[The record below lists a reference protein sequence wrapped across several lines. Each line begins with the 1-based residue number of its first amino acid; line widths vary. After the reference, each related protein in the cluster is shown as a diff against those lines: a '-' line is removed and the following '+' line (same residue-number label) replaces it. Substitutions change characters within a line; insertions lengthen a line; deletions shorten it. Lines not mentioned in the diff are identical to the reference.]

1 MPDLVKL
8 GLLDEDEKKKKQE
21 KALPPVVKPGQA
33 NKSTTPAPAASSS
46 STKKNADPVFLGY
59 HAEYDAPRRVV
70 HDLEGMNDRQAIGI
84 AQRIVGDEAR
94 DDFLTTYRSQ
104 FTSKKSENYRPNM
117 PTLAQLRKTVDASVK
132 GGVYSETRAAYEQ
145 QRIAQGQNIAT
156 LNGLGVTDFGGAK
169 INWNTISFDDAI
181 RTIRLIPDAN
191 ARKTALATLK
201 DMTKDGGRFSRYSAY
216 DFSTS
221 ANAYIANSDFDMA
234 DYEEFFEGGEYTR
247 GVEGSFSAAGGDSEE
262 NRAKYEEFL
271 ARIDE
276 KGLTDW
282 QKQWYVRR
290 LDDIYYQTTGVKY
303 QKEAAGQ
310 DTNVP
315 AMADGEVA
323 ESATAQTE
331 KTQDQPEA
339 DKPPQLGD
347 VWKALGTIFSAGKQ
361 AKDEPEKDEEAPS
374 APEPSIPEMPSPS
387 PSPTPS
393 PTPIE
398 GEDYAVVGEYASATA
413 SSGGRWIDSR
423 LETAQEVM
431 DNPRPLA
438 PPETAQQPEQTQ
450 EPQEASIPAGTV
462 NLVGDPVRA
471 AEYVL
476 AGRGNELDEE
486 TQAYIDGLMNSSTAA
501 KAILGGWHYDEQEL
515 ANRVLYGEDGAELD
529 RYIKMFQSG
538 QYQDNDISYI
548 IGGRLGGYYNKT
560 RSDTFPAELTS
571 DTIGMILGV
580 AMDAEEAY
588 RNGQIT
594 YNPAEE
600 TYYDAY
606 LRAHPEALANLN
618 GVMRTIH
625 EMQKEK
631 REQDQLV
638 ADAIAAEKQAQIDSA
653 REAVR
658 TGDYDYE
665 QYQLVVDNAPV
676 MTDLDLKMDPSYVDY
691 NAEIRAY
698 VYDAYDD
705 AESWIHREVLDCL
718 EASGLAGADMH
729 SNAAISYLDMLH
741 ASVSD
746 QMMNDLRV
754 ARSLGYDDL
763 AGYYAKM
770 GGFSVEAL
778 ADRAKLSL
786 QALDAQIDPGAVEYV
801 SSFTGTDDTH
811 WGGAIV
817 SGAYVGIRESQAD
830 RLEAIWALDA
840 GHREDRPYYEQQMRQ
855 AYGEKYGYS
864 LSAYMYKQDMLA
876 FADAHPSAEMGQYI
890 REYIESG
897 ADVFRLAIKPEMTWS
912 LNKAAEIQRKA
923 DAVQSWAEST
933 YAPSMEG
940 TFNISKSAGA
950 NAEMQATAIVV
961 GAITGSAEAG
971 VAVGFGLPQIT
982 QETEAQLAEGKS
994 MKYAS
999 TMGLMKGINT
1009 VLAESATSGAL
1020 TKKALQIVGIAPM
1033 LETAGNAISNS
1044 RVVNAM
1050 VGMIKNAAGQIWDET
1065 IVDEIKEGTGWQV
1078 LGKMTEEMMSGSGII
1093 TSLLAGMQNI
1103 DVGETIEGI
1112 DMKDGV
1118 AVMLP
1123 NIFLS
1128 GLGGAMQ
1135 GWKATKQA
1143 AQKVAQTGSKQAARE
1158 FVEAFA
1164 QDVVIPENRAE
1175 LDSAC
1180 EAMSTAVETVGRMM
1194 TDPEITP
1201 TVEEAMADQEQA
1213 SAHAQEAES
1222 SQARMDAD
1230 METIEEIDERMNAG
1244 EINPDLPAA
1253 MASAAQ
1259 DHAKAKQ
1266 GLDEHTREEA
1276 QKRADAD
1283 RKMGEAHGA
1292 ASVKSSQSHSI
1303 QMQQLRDAMSEAAV
1317 QAAERAKETE
1327 VTRLQK
1333 RIADIDAQMQAE
1345 FDKGDD
1351 ADFDLIN
1358 NLSAQSGTL
1367 SAYLDDMMA
1376 QENGEVEAEQIRADV
1391 TQRLDAIEQA
1401 REAHVS
1407 AETQAVMETRERT
1420 RKLTEE
1426 QEALKGVFGK
1436 LRNDVIYVDETQAA
1450 EIMSELGAKSL
1461 TEVNRILGTRLTKTK
1476 GSGTPLDGSYYAEL
1490 KALAPG
1496 YFKEEWDGHPESAIA
1511 ALGQKRKLLRADLDQ
1526 SRQDEQTALEAY
1538 RAKSAERYSGVTEKA
1553 ADIPPGYALSQFE
1566 NENIQTSEVGTD
1578 ETNELLAGTT
1588 HKIQTHESLEN
1599 KAAHRI
1605 AENGLKKTISDLMRT
1620 QRMSAEDVATAR
1632 ECLRILK
1639 KNGEI
1644 AKHAILSAKIGLEAT
1659 RTGTELNIFSLFQKR
1674 SAENA
1679 ASDTLEMASAYNK
1692 KKGRYA
1698 KAADAEAMDE
1708 QLSIGDT
1715 QYQPFMEQRV
1725 SFGTSDPAMQKLA
1738 SDVAKRS
1745 GLQVFWADMPE
1756 GMRGFFMR
1764 DKGVIVLNQKVGAA
1778 QGAYIAAIHEY
1789 THFME
1794 TAENYGE
1801 YADIVLK
1808 AAYGKDYAKSKA
1820 MLEDS
1825 GAIRD
1830 AYAEHGQELTDDL
1843 LRKELVAAATEKILL
1858 GDEAFM
1864 RTLFAGGNG
1873 GVAVRMLGAM
1883 DKFLRGR
1890 AANDQASKQEYEL
1903 IEAARVK
1910 MRDAVANAGKWKA
1923 EAKSDKE
1930 AKAQFALVN
1939 PDSHY
1944 DYSKSFSEQV
1954 EDWKAGRIPDKDTL
1968 ILGRTPQIL
1977 RDVGFNDLPL
1987 VIDQK
1992 HMREM
1997 MIKFKNDDHHI
2008 DEDIIKKLP
2017 ELIADPIAIIE
2028 ADGNNQADSVLLILG
2043 VKNKNAD
2050 DRQIIGAIN
2059 IRKDGK
2065 ANDNPIDATRVI
2077 TTHSRGDLDS
2087 LIAKAVKDEDDG
2099 KFGVYY
2105 VNKKA
2110 IAFLSQTSHTGLG
2123 SLKFDGLN
2131 HSILDANSPVKANR
2145 ILQTET
2151 KQFNRFIK
2159 GSIFKNSDGTPKIMY
2174 RGGNEDIE
2182 IFDRKKSKP
2191 SNLYGR
2197 GFYFTAEESQA
2208 AAYGEVHPYYLS
2220 VKHPLSAT
2228 SNSRNIT
2235 SDQMRAFLE
2244 AVAEDEDYG
2253 LENYGYGAT
2262 VDSVLQSLR
2271 GKDDFSALQDINATA
2286 IGDFVAAI
2294 ELFNQVN
2301 GTNYDGII
2309 TPTETV
2315 VFRSEQIKS
2324 ADRNIGLFDP
2334 QNPNVQYSMQIER
2347 QITPGGDRQQ
2357 AISDPDTYDQITAPI
2372 PDGEI
2377 LMQEQPDGRQ
2387 TQIKDPDEMD
2397 AREVTR
2403 RVMANIDAIMG
2414 EDISTDNPWGLPLN
2428 PFQREKIAEY
2438 KLENVELPGLAYNRA
2453 TVEQRMLCAILAT
2466 PQDRVGPNGDTLT
2479 QQLKDLKAGKL
2490 AVVTEAD
2497 YNYILSQGAIV
2508 EGSAVDEAGVP
2519 LTREGEQAYGRM
2531 KDAQANIQPTSLA
2544 EKMSAWRYMNL
2555 LSSPVTTI
2563 KNIDG
2568 NLLIQEAERIST
2580 MGAAWLDKQIAK
2592 KTGMRTTDT
2601 ATREERKAGTQAAIE
2616 RGRNAFDDYFVAQ
2629 TSTSRSRNYA
2639 AGGDGRVFQNT
2650 ALETVR
2656 NVINFAMDAPDQM
2669 FMEKTISEEM
2679 AILERI
2685 EAKIRDEETGE
2696 IRRMTEGE
2704 MYEEAYRRASERFYH
2719 ENNRMVEIMNNLYNI
2734 PGVGT
2739 AMRIL
2744 IPFAK
2749 TPSNV
2754 ALRMFDYS
2762 PLGLAKSI
2770 LYDGLY
2776 AMNHDKGA
2784 DGVGAKFDQRK
2795 FVMGMSRGMTGT
2807 MVTVAGMLLYEA
2819 GILSFGREDEE
2830 NDKRRNVLGELG
2842 IPYGM
2847 YINIGDTMH
2856 EIAFTMPALAGLAVG
2871 AGLAKR
2877 YENKEGLKNVAIGV
2891 VSDQINQL
2899 FDNSY
2904 LSSINDIFR
2913 GYGDGSDIF
2922 FNTINTL
2929 GESYMTQTFSPSAL
2943 RAIAKAADPYARDT
2957 GSSNSMRQLLNETVI
2972 QNWPLIRQTLPV
2984 KYDVTGDVMTQ
2995 HKAYAPGGEWEN
3007 AAMHWIDSLLSPT
3020 ATYSAKDDAALVEL
3034 LDLSYRENKTSVLP
3048 TSIIGKNDYHLSI
3061 NKTEAKKIGTVARDI
3076 PLTDEQKRQINQEFG
3091 DILFN
3096 GFAGDETYK
3105 EITGLREIIESDEWA
3120 QMDDETRVNRVEDQI
3135 SAVKML
3141 VKMRVFEEYKRRN
3154 AK

>member
-1 MPDLVKL
+1 MAWFRDEEERKKYEL
-8 GLLDEDEKKKKQE
+8 GLRPASEQKVMTTKTVVNLDKQTNESAARLAARVPTDEK
-21 KALPPVVKPGQA
+21 
-33 NKSTTPAPAASSS
+33 
-46 STKKNADPVFLGY
+46 
-59 HAEYDAPRRVV
+59 R
-70 HDLEGMNDRQAIGI
+70 
-84 AQRIVGDEAR
+84 DE
-94 DDFLTTYRSQ
+94 FIETYRSHVK
-104 FTSKKSENYRPNM
+104 KKSSPNYQKSV
-117 PTLAQLRKTVDASVK
+117 PTLTQMRSMADASIL
-132 GGVYSETRAAYEQ
+132 GGIYTDTRAKYNES
-145 QRIAQGQNIAT
+145 RVLQNKSINT
-156 LNGLGVTDFGGAK
+156 LNSLGVTDFGGAK

-201 DMTKDGGRFSRYSAY
+201 DMTKEGGRFSRYSAY

-323 ESATAQTE
+323 ESAAAQTE

-387 PSPTPS
+387 PSPTPTPS

-431 DNPRPLA
+431 DNPQPLA
-438 PPETAQQPEQTQ
+438 PPETAQQPQQPEQTQ
-450 EPQEASIPAGTV
+450 EAVESSIPAGTV
-462 NLVGDPVRA
+462 HLVGDPVRA

-486 TQAYIDGLMNSSTAA
+486 TRAYVEELRKSSTAA
-501 KAILGGWHYDEQEL
+501 NAILGGWHYDEQEL

-786 QALDAQIDPGAVEYV
+786 QALDAQIDPDTVEYV

-1103 DVGETIEGI
+1103 DVGETISGI
-1112 DMKDGV
+1112 DMKDGI

-1123 NIFLS
+1123 NIFIS

-1143 AQKVAQTGSKQAARE
+1143 AQKVAQTGTPEAAKE

-1864 RTLFAGGNG
+1864 RTLFTGGNG
-1873 GVAVRMLGAM
+1873 GVAVRMLSAM

-1944 DYSKSFSEQV
+1944 DYSKPFAEQL
-1954 EDWKAGRIPDKDTL
+1954 EDWQAGNIRKGDTL
-1968 ILGRTPQIL
+1968 ILGGTPKVLQDI
-1977 RDVGFNDLPL
+1977 GFNNLPL
-1987 VIDQK
+1987 TLDQK
-1992 HMREM
+1992 HLREM
-1997 MIKFKNDDHHI
+1997 LVKYKNDDHHVDI
-2008 DEDIIKKLP
+2008 DIIKRLP
-2017 ELIADPIAIIE
+2017 ELVADPIAIIE
-2028 ADGNNQADSVLLILG
+2028 ADAEHRNDSVLIILG
-2043 VKNKNAD
+2043 ENNKNAEG
-2050 DRQIIGAIN
+2050 RQIIGAIN
-2059 IRKDGK
+2059 VQNGGQQNGQSI
-2065 ANDNPIDATRVI
+2065 NATRLLTV
-2077 TTHSRGDLDS
+2077 HSRGDLQA
-2087 LIAKAVKDEDDG
+2087 LIAEAVKKELQG
-2099 KFGVYY
+2099 EETGVYY
-2105 VNKKA
+2105 VNKRA
-2110 IAFLSQTSHTGLG
+2110 IVSGQNKHNDLL
-2123 SLKFDGLN
+2123 LLDVDGAIN
-2131 HSILDANSPVKANR
+2131 SILDSKSPV
-2145 ILQTET
+2145 
-2151 KQFNRFIK
+2151 
-2159 GSIFKNSDGTPKIMY
+2159 
-2174 RGGNEDIE
+2174 
-2182 IFDRKKSKP
+2182 
-2191 SNLYGR
+2191 
-2197 GFYFTAEESQA
+2197 
-2208 AAYGEVHPYYLS
+2208 
-2220 VKHPLSAT
+2220 
-2228 SNSRNIT
+2228 
-2235 SDQMRAFLE
+2235 
-2244 AVAEDEDYG
+2244 
-2253 LENYGYGAT
+2253 
-2262 VDSVLQSLR
+2262 
-2271 GKDDFSALQDINATA
+2271 
-2286 IGDFVAAI
+2286 
-2294 ELFNQVN
+2294 
-2301 GTNYDGII
+2301 
-2309 TPTETV
+2309 
-2315 VFRSEQIKS
+2315 
-2324 ADRNIGLFDP
+2324 
-2334 QNPNVQYSMQIER
+2334 NPNVQYSMQIER

-2387 TQIKDPDEMD
+2387 MQIEDPDEID
-2397 AREVTR
+2397 AKEVTR

-2531 KDAQANIQPTSLA
+2531 KDAQANIQPTSMA
-2544 EKMSAWRYMNL
+2544 EKMSAWRYLNL

-2616 RGRNAFDDYFVAQ
+2616 RGRNAFDDYFVAK

-2719 ENNRMVEIMNNLYNI
+2719 DNNRMVEIMNNLYSI

-2739 AMRIL
+2739 AMRVL

-2749 TPSNV
+2749 TPSNI

-2784 DGVGAKFDQRK
+2784 DGVGAGFDQRK

-2807 MVTVAGMLLYEA
+2807 MVTIAGGLLYEA

-2830 NDKRRNVLGELG
+2830 NDRRRGILGELG

-2847 YINIGDTMH
+2847 YINIGGTMH
-2856 EIAFTMPALAGLAVG
+2856 EIAFTMPAMAGLAVG
-2871 AGLAKR
+2871 AGFAKR
-2877 YENKEGLKNVAIGV
+2877 YKNKDGLTNVMIGV

-2913 GYGDGSDIF
+2913 GYGEGSDIF
-2922 FNTINTL
+2922 FNTLGTL

-2957 GSSNSMRQLLNETVI
+2957 GSSSSMRQLLNETVI
-2972 QNWPLIRQTLPV
+2972 QNWPLLRQTLPV
-2984 KYDVTGDVMTQ
+2984 KYDVTGDAMTQ